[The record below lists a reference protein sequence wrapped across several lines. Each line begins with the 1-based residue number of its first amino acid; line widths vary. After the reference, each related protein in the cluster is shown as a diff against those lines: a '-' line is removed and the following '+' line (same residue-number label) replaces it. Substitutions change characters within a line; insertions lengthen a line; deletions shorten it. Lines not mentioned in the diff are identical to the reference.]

1 MRENPTDPPDFP
13 ASLAEVYATRGLQI
27 GVVNPQP
34 DRSPRGQTMNLW
46 PRTLAQKL
54 IVSLTLIVAILEG
67 ISGTLNVRMQE
78 RQLLDTMVLGADQLS
93 RGIASATWHAMLA
106 DNRDSAYQV
115 MQTIAQKQ
123 GIRRIQ
129 IFNKEGRVMFTT
141 TPSAVSQVDKKAE
154 ACFLCH
160 ASQQPLIKVDVPS
173 RSRIFR
179 APDGGRRLAMVTPI
193 YNEPSCSQ
201 ADCHAHPKTQTVLGV
216 LDVALDLGP
225 VDREVT
231 SLELRAVGSGV
242 VHSVLIALF
251 IVFFTRAFFSR
262 PVERLIKGTREVAK
276 MRLDRPVTE
285 IGQGELGELARSF
298 NTMRERLKQAL
309 DEQAQFTHTLETK
322 VAERTEALNFAHQKL
337 LQTDRL
343 ASLGQLSASVAH
355 EINNP
360 LSGVLNLG
368 MLVQRIVKDDGIPP
382 GRVPEVKKYL
392 GQIVSETSRAG
403 RIVSDLL
410 TFSRRSK
417 PQRVTVDVNG
427 IVRSTLSLVGHKLR
441 LMNVE
446 GAEELTP
453 NLPLVHCDGSQVQQ
467 VVMNLVMN
475 GAEATR
481 AKGKGKVRVRTRIG
495 PRPGTIV
502 LEVADNGEG
511 IAKENLAKLF
521 QPFFTTKEE
530 GKGVGLG
537 LAVVYGIVQAHGGE
551 IEVDSTPGAGAT
563 FRVVLPVSAS
573 EEGRNGYEGGAAVV
587 GTA

>member
-1 MRENPTDPPDFP
+1 
-13 ASLAEVYATRGLQI
+13 
-27 GVVNPQP
+27 
-34 DRSPRGQTMNLW
+34 MNLW

-67 ISGTLNVRMQE
+67 VSGTLNVRMQE
-78 RQLLDTMVLGADQLS
+78 RQLKDTMVLGADQLS

-106 DNRDSAYQV
+106 DNRESAYQV

-123 GIRRIQ
+123 GISRIQ

-141 TPSAVSQVDKKAE
+141 SPDGVQQVDKNAE

-201 ADCHAHPKTQTVLGV
+201 ADCHAHPEAQHVLGV
-216 LDVALDLGP
+216 LDVALDLEP
-225 VDREVT
+225 VDREVRA
-231 SLELRAVGSGV
+231 LELRAVGAGI
-242 VHSVLIALF
+242 VHSVLIAAF
-251 IVFFTRAFFSR
+251 IIFFTRAFFSK
-262 PVERLIKGTREVAK
+262 PVERLIKGTREVGK
-276 MRLDRPVTE
+276 MHLDRPVAE

-298 NTMRERLKQAL
+298 NAMRIRLQESL

-322 VAERTEALNFAHQKL
+322 VAERTEELKVAHQKL

-368 MLVQRIVKDDGIPP
+368 MLIQRIIKDDGVPA

-392 GQIVSETSRAG
+392 GQMVNETARAG

-410 TFSRRSK
+410 TFSRRGK
-417 PQRVTVDVNG
+417 PQRVMVDING
-427 IVRSTLSLVGHKLR
+427 IVRSTLSLVGHKLK
-441 LMNVE
+441 LMSVE
-446 GAEELTP
+446 GVQELDE
-453 NLPLVHCDGSQVQQ
+453 NLPQVHCDGSQIQQ

-481 AKGKGKVRVRTRIG
+481 PKGQGSVWVRTG
-495 PRPGTIV
+495 LGQRPGTIA

-511 IAKENLAKLF
+511 IPEENIPKLF
-521 QPFFTTKEE
+521 QPFFTTKDE

-537 LAVVYGIVQAHGGE
+537 LAVVYGIIHSHGGE
-551 IEVDSTPGAGAT
+551 IEVASSPGAGT
-563 FRVVLPVSAS
+563 SFRVILPIQSS
-573 EEGRNGYEGGAAVV
+573 EEGRKGESGNSAVV
-587 GTA
+587 ETA

>member
-1 MRENPTDPPDFP
+1 
-13 ASLAEVYATRGLQI
+13 
-27 GVVNPQP
+27 
-34 DRSPRGQTMNLW
+34 MNLL

-54 IVSLTLIVAILEG
+54 IVSLTVIVAILEG

-93 RGIASATWHAMLA
+93 RGIASSTWHAMLA
-106 DNRDSAYQV
+106 DNRESAYQV

-123 GIRRIQ
+123 GISRIQ

-141 TPSAVSQVDKKAE
+141 TPGPVSQVDKKAE

-173 RSRIFR
+173 RARIFR
-179 APDGGRRLAMVTPI
+179 APNGGRRLAMVTPI

-201 ADCHAHPKTQTVLGV
+201 ADCHAHPKTQNVLGV

-225 VDREVT
+225 VDREVRA
-231 SLELRAVGSGV
+231 LEIRAVGSGV
-242 VHSVLIALF
+242 VHSVLIAVF
-251 IVFFTRAFFSR
+251 IIFFTRTFFSG
-262 PVERLIKGTREVAK
+262 PVQRLLKGTREVGK
-276 MRLDRPVTE
+276 MHLDRPVAET
-285 IGQGELGELARSF
+285 GQGELGELARSF
-298 NTMRERLKQAL
+298 NTMRERLRQSL
-309 DEQAQFTHTLETK
+309 DEQAQLTHSLETK
-322 VAERTEALNFAHQKL
+322 VAERTEALKVAHNKL

-368 MLVQRIVKDDGIPP
+368 MLLQRIVKDDGIPP

-392 GQIVSETSRAG
+392 GQMVHETSRAG

-410 TFSRRSK
+410 TFSRRGK
-417 PQRVTVDVNG
+417 PQRVAVDVNG
-427 IVRSTLSLVGHKLR
+427 IVRSTLSLVGHKLK

-446 GAEELTP
+446 GVQELAVD
-453 NLPLVHCDGSQVQQ
+453 LPLIHCDGSQIQQ

-481 AKGKGKVRVRTRIG
+481 TKGEGSVWVRTGRG
-495 PRPGTIV
+495 AREGTIA

-511 IAKENLAKLF
+511 IPEENLPKLF

-551 IEVDSTPGAGAT
+551 IEVASSPGAGT
-563 FRVVLPVSAS
+563 SFRVVLPIQAS
-573 EEGRNGYEGGAAVV
+573 EEGHGGENGSGPVV

>member
-1 MRENPTDPPDFP
+1 
-13 ASLAEVYATRGLQI
+13 
-27 GVVNPQP
+27 
-34 DRSPRGQTMNLW
+34 MNLL

-54 IVSLTLIVAILEG
+54 IVSLMLIVAILEG
-67 ISGTLNVRMQE
+67 VSGTLNVRMQE

-93 RGIASATWHAMLA
+93 RGIASSTWHAMLA

-123 GIRRIQ
+123 GISRIQ

-141 TPSAVSQVDKKAE
+141 SPGAVLQVDKKAE

-179 APDGGRRLAMVTPI
+179 GPDGGRRLAMVTPI

-201 ADCHAHPKTQTVLGV
+201 ADCHAHPATQNVLGV

-225 VDREVT
+225 VDREVR
-231 SLELRAVGSGV
+231 SLELRAIGSGL

-251 IVFFTRAFFSR
+251 IVFFTKTFFSR
-262 PVERLIKGTREVAK
+262 PVERLIRGTREVGK
-276 MRLDRPVTE
+276 MHLDRPVTE

-368 MLVQRIVKDDGIPP
+368 MLVQRIVRDDGIPP

-392 GQIVSETSRAG
+392 GQIVNETSRAG

-417 PQRVTVDVNG
+417 PQRVTMDVNG
-427 IVRSTLSLVGHKLR
+427 IVRSTLSLVGHKLK

-446 GAEELTP
+446 GIQELAP
-453 NLPLVHCDGSQVQQ
+453 DLPLVLCDGSQVQQ

-481 AKGKGKVRVRTRIG
+481 AKGGGKVWVRTG
-495 PRPGTIV
+495 ASPRPGSIV
-502 LEVADNGEG
+502 LEVVDNGEG
-511 IAKENLAKLF
+511 IAKEDVAKLF

-573 EEGRNGYEGGAAVV
+573 EEGRNGDDGGAAVV

>member
-1 MRENPTDPPDFP
+1 
-13 ASLAEVYATRGLQI
+13 
-27 GVVNPQP
+27 
-34 DRSPRGQTMNLW
+34 MNLL
-46 PRTLAQKL
+46 PRTLAQRL

-93 RGIASATWHAMLA
+93 RGIASSTWHAMLA

-123 GIRRIQ
+123 GISRIQ

-141 TPSAVSQVDKKAE
+141 TPGAVSQVDKNAE

-173 RSRIFR
+173 RARVFR

-201 ADCHAHPKTQTVLGV
+201 AECHAHPETQNVLGV

-225 VDREVT
+225 VDREVRA
-231 SLELRAVGSGV
+231 LELRAVGSGV
-242 VHSVLIALF
+242 IHSILIALF
-251 IVFFTRAFFSR
+251 IVFFTRAFFSL
-262 PVERLIKGTREVAK
+262 PVQRLIKGTREVSK
-276 MRLDRPVTE
+276 MHLDRPVAE

-298 NTMRERLKQAL
+298 NTMREQLQHSL
-309 DEQAQFTHTLETK
+309 DEQARFTHTLETT
-322 VAERTEALNFAHQKL
+322 VAERTEALKAAHHKL

-392 GQIVSETSRAG
+392 GQIVNETSRAG

-417 PQRVTVDVNG
+417 PQRVSVDVNG
-427 IVRSTLSLVGHKLR
+427 IVRSTLSLVGHKLK

-446 GAEELTP
+446 AVEELASD
-453 NLPLVHCDGSQVQQ
+453 LPLVHCDASQVQQ

-481 AKGKGKVRVRTRIG
+481 PKGEGTVCVRTGPG
-495 PRPGTIV
+495 PRAGTIA

-511 IAKENLAKLF
+511 ITKENLGKLY

-551 IEVDSTPGAGAT
+551 IEVASSPGAGT
-563 FRVVLPVSAS
+563 SFRVVLPVAAA
-573 EEGRNGYEGGAAVV
+573 EDAGNGSDNGVVVV

>member
-1 MRENPTDPPDFP
+1 
-13 ASLAEVYATRGLQI
+13 
-27 GVVNPQP
+27 
-34 DRSPRGQTMNLW
+34 MNFL
-46 PRTLAQKL
+46 PRTLAQRL

-67 ISGTLNVRMQE
+67 VSGTLNVGMQE

-106 DNRDSAYQV
+106 DNRESAYQV

-123 GIRRIQ
+123 GISRIQ

-141 TPSAVSQVDKKAE
+141 SPDGVHQVDKNAE

-160 ASQQPLIKVDVPS
+160 ASQQPLVKVDVPS

-201 ADCHAHPKTQTVLGV
+201 ADCHAHPKAQMVLGV

-225 VDREVT
+225 VDREVR
-231 SLELRAVGSGV
+231 SLELRAIGSGAV
-242 VHSVLIALF
+242 LSVLIAVF
-251 IVFFTRAFFSR
+251 IIFFTRRFFSK
-262 PVERLIKGTREVAK
+262 PVERLLKGTREVGK
-276 MRLDRPVTE
+276 MHLDRPVAE
-285 IGQGELGELARSF
+285 IGQGELAELARSF
-298 NTMRERLKQAL
+298 NTMRVRLQESL

-322 VAERTEALNFAHQKL
+322 VAERTEELKVAHQKL

-368 MLVQRIVKDDGIPP
+368 MLVQRIIKDDGLPAA
-382 GRVPEVKKYL
+382 RVPEVKKYL
-392 GQIVSETSRAG
+392 GQMVNETARAG

-410 TFSRRSK
+410 TFSRRGK
-417 PQRVTVDVNG
+417 PQRVMVDVNG
-427 IVRSTLSLVGHKLR
+427 IVRSTLSLVGHKMK

-446 GAEELTP
+446 GVQELDP
-453 NLPLVHCDGSQVQQ
+453 DLPQVHCDGSQIQQ
-467 VVMNLVMN
+467 VVMNLIMN
-475 GAEATR
+475 GAEASR
-481 AKGKGKVRVRTRIG
+481 AKGQGTVWVRTG
-495 PRPGTIV
+495 PGQRAGTIA

-511 IAKENLAKLF
+511 IPEENVAKLF

-537 LAVVYGIVQAHGGE
+537 LAVVYGIIQAHGGE
-551 IEVDSTPGAGAT
+551 IEVASSPGAGT
-563 FRVVLPVSAS
+563 SFRVILPIKAS
-573 EEGRNGYEGGAAVV
+573 EEAQAGEDGNGAVV
-587 GTA
+587 GAA

>member
-1 MRENPTDPPDFP
+1 
-13 ASLAEVYATRGLQI
+13 
-27 GVVNPQP
+27 
-34 DRSPRGQTMNLW
+34 MNFL
-46 PRTLAQKL
+46 PRTLAQRL

-67 ISGTLNVRMQE
+67 VSGTLNVRMQE

-93 RGIASATWHAMLA
+93 RGIASSTWHAMLA
-106 DNRDSAYQV
+106 DNRESAYQV

-123 GIRRIQ
+123 GISRIQ

-141 TPSAVSQVDKKAE
+141 SPSAVSQVDKNAE

-160 ASQQPLIKVDVPS
+160 ASQQPLVKVDVPS

-201 ADCHAHPKTQTVLGV
+201 AECHAHPKNQMVLGV
-216 LDVALDLGP
+216 LDVALDLEP
-225 VDREVT
+225 VDREVR
-231 SLELRAVGSGV
+231 SLEFRAIGSGIIL
-242 VHSVLIALF
+242 SLLIAAF
-251 IVFFTRAFFSR
+251 IIFFTRTFFSR
-262 PVERLIKGTREVAK
+262 PVERLIKGTREVGK
-276 MRLDRPVTE
+276 MHLDRPVAE

-298 NTMRERLKQAL
+298 NTMRIRLQESL

-322 VAERTEALNFAHQKL
+322 VAERTEELKVAHQKL

-368 MLVQRIVKDDGIPP
+368 MLVQRIIKDDGLPA

-392 GQIVSETSRAG
+392 GQMVNETARAG

-410 TFSRRSK
+410 TFSRRGK
-417 PQRVTVDVNG
+417 PQRVMVDVNG
-427 IVRSTLSLVGHKLR
+427 IVRSTLSLVGHKLK

-446 GAEELTP
+446 GIQELDQ
-453 NLPLVHCDGSQVQQ
+453 NLPQVHCDGSQIQQ

-481 AKGKGKVRVRTRIG
+481 ASGSGTVWVRTGLGQRE
-495 PRPGTIV
+495 GTIA

-511 IAKENLAKLF
+511 IPEENLPKLF

-551 IEVDSTPGAGAT
+551 IEVASSPGAGT
-563 FRVVLPVSAS
+563 SFRVVLPITAS
-573 EEGRNGYEGGAAVV
+573 EVVPGGDDGNGAGAGPV
-587 GTA
+587 